1 MILLN
6 DRRVLQT
13 ERRECG
19 ESMVSL
25 RGLHPRILIDE
36 TRSKISNRSPYFCY
50 ARESV
55 AARLIQAVE
64 MLPEEY
70 AFYMKEAYR
79 PLATQTQSFGR
90 AQRDYRALFP
100 AESEDK
106 IYALACQFVAPP
118 EVAGH
123 PTGGAVDLTLL
134 FNGEEVDMGTEYN
147 DTPTP
152 PENRTW
158 LESDFIS
165 QEAKANRTLLTRVM
179 KASGF
184 INYPTE
190 WWHWS
195 YGDCYWACLTDTST
209 LYCGVD
215 ETVIENSME

>member
-6 DRRVLQT
+6 DRRVL
-13 ERRECG
+13 EVDRRECG
-19 ESMVSL
+19 EPMVSL

-70 AFYMKEAYR
+70 SFFMKEAYR
-79 PLATQTQSFGR
+79 PLATQTKSFSR
-90 AQRDYRALFP
+90 AQNDYRTLFP
-100 AESEDK
+100 EESDQR
-106 IYALACQFVAPP
+106 IYELACQFVAPP

-134 FNGEEVDMGTEYN
+134 FHQEEVDMGTEYN
-147 DTPTP
+147 DTPAP

-158 LESDFIS
+158 LHSEFIGE
-165 QEAKANRTLLTRVM
+165 EARANRALLTRVM
-179 KASGF
+179 EAAGF

-195 YGDCYWACLTDTST
+195 YGDCYWACLSGSST

-215 ETVIENSME
+215 EGEIEG

>member
-6 DRRVLQT
+6 DSRVMNVP
-13 ERRECG
+13 RRECG
-19 ESMVSL
+19 EPLVSL
-25 RGLHPRILIDE
+25 RGLHPRIHIDE
-36 TRSKISNRSPYFCY
+36 SRSKISNRSDFFCY

-64 MLPEEY
+64 QLPEGY
-70 AFYMKEAYR
+70 DFYIKEAYR
-79 PLATQTQSFGR
+79 PLATQTRSFCR
-90 AQRDYRALFP
+90 AQNDYRSLFP
-100 AESEDK
+100 EESNEA

-134 FNGEEVDMGTEYN
+134 LHGEEVDMGTEYN
-147 DTPTP
+147 DTPVP

-158 LESDFIS
+158 LHSEYITE
-165 QEAKANRTLLTRVM
+165 EARENRRLLTDVM
-179 KASGF
+179 EQSGF

-195 YGDCYWACLTDTST
+195 YGDCYWACLTDSAT

-215 ETVIENSME
+215 EESIEK